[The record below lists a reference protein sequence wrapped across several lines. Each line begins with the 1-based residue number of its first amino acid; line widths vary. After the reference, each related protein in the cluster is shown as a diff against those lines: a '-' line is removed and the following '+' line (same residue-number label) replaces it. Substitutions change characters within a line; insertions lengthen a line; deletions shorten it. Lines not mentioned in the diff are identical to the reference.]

1 MMKPFLLTVALALLS
16 SSAVGAAPRYE
27 GDFGPQWSCGGVGS
41 DERRALADLGRDAG
55 LEVVMV
61 TAGRGAYV
69 AGAELSLHGPSS
81 KGAQL
86 RGVADGPICLFKLP
100 PGAYRI
106 EAVLDGVRREARA
119 VVKAG
124 VKPVRVVIAF
134 PDKAWDGI
142 RASDEEKRQARAP

>member
-1 MMKPFLLTVALALLS
+1 MMKPLLFTVALAFLS
-16 SSAVGAAPRYE
+16 SNAVGAAPRFE

-69 AGAELSLHGPSS
+69 AGAELSLRGPSS
-81 KGAQL
+81 GGATLQ
-86 RGVADGPICLFKLP
+86 GVADGPICFFKLP
-100 PGAYRI
+100 PGGYRI
-106 EAVLDGVRREARA
+106 EALLNGTRREARA

-124 VKPVRVVIAF
+124 GKPARVVIAF
-134 PDKAWDGI
+134 PEEKWDGI